1 MEKSTKLLIFM
12 YLLINVNLFAR
23 EVSNKVE
30 IKIETTTVATNLNN
44 SKFTPAIDITSSI
57 LRNLNKS
64 SEFFNIATPPPTVTS
79 PIYYCQNKVA
89 NPLTATPSAGGTLN
103 WYGTNAIGGTA
114 SSTAP
119 TPSTTAIGTTSYY
132 VSETVSGVEST
143 RSKIDVIIVADN
155 GSKILLLR
163 CDPTQIAAAD
173 KNSSVFFD
181 WTNTTGL
188 PNQYSYSYTI
198 DGGPPVTESTGLSNL
213 QVFGLLPGQSV
224 TLTVAHTTYPCDLS
238 VFTCT
243 VPCGTSTT
251 TPNFAQIPPFCS
263 GDTAPLLGNT
273 SPNGIT
279 GTWAPAIINN
289 TTSGSNLFTPNSTLF
304 PCATTQTLAVTIT
317 PKATPNFTT
326 IPATVCQNATAPV
339 LPLNSNNT
347 PAISGTWSPSTVNT
361 SILGAVTYTFT
372 PNSGQ
377 CVVGPATT
385 KTITIEPNIAPNFAN
400 IAPICSGNPAPVFGT
415 TSPNGINGTWS
426 PATINTTASGSYIF
440 SPAAGQCATKQT
452 LNVTITPKTVPN
464 FPAIAS
470 FCEGSSAPILD
481 NNVASPNGVSG
492 TWSPAT
498 INNTASGNYVF
509 TPNANQCATTQTLI
523 VTVNPRVSHAFSS
536 FAICAGSVPP
546 VLPLTS
552 PNGVKGTWSPAV
564 IDNMN
569 NGSYIFTPDANQCAI
584 SKTIS
589 VTVTPSNTLVKV
601 EWTVTQAFA
610 ENQVVTITA
619 TAPGDYLYQL
629 DDGPFQESP
638 VFEYVSYGTHAITV
652 KDKFGCNAP
661 ITKSNVLVINY
672 PKYFTPNN
680 DGINDNWNI
689 FSLDYLSN
697 SRIFIFDR
705 YGKLL
710 KEISTKSLGWDG
722 MYNGHAMPS
731 NDYWFSVEYV
741 ENDISK
747 IFKSHFSLKR

>member
-1 MEKSTKLLIFM
+1 MKKYSSILVFL
-12 YLLINVNLFAR
+12 YLCINVNLYAHKI
-23 EVSNKVE
+23 SDKVHFE
-30 IKIETTTVATNLNN
+30 IMSAN
-44 SKFTPAIDITSSI
+44 IDST
-57 LRNLNKS
+57 
-64 SEFFNIATPPPTVTS
+64 FNISRCSVANNVIGSIKNPSAFSYIAISSPTVTS
-79 PIYYCQNKVA
+79 PIYYCQNSTA
-89 NPLTATPSAGGTLN
+89 RPLTATPSAGGTLN
-103 WYGTNAIGGTA
+103 WYGTNAAGGTA

-119 TPSTTAIGTTSYY
+119 TPSTTTVGTTSYY

-143 RSKIDVIIVADN
+143 RSKIDVIVVADN

-173 KNSSVFFD
+173 KSSSVYFD

-198 DGGPPVTESTGLSNL
+198 DGGPAITGTTTPSSL

-243 VPCGTSTT
+243 VPCGTLTT
-251 TPNFAQIPPFCS
+251 TPNFAQIPPICS

-279 GTWAPAIINN
+279 GTWAPSVISN
-289 TTSGSNLFTPNSTLF
+289 TTSASYVFTPNPASF
-304 PCATTQTLAVTIT
+304 PCATTQTLTVTIT

-339 LPLNSNNT
+339 LPSNSNNT
-347 PAISGTWSPSTVNT
+347 PAISGTWSPNTVNT
-361 SILGAVTYTFT
+361 SLLGPVTYTFT

-377 CVVGPATT
+377 CVVATATT

-400 IAPICSGNPAPVFGT
+400 IAPICSGNSAPVFGT
-415 TSPNGINGTWS
+415 TSPNGITGTWS
-426 PATINTTASGSYIF
+426 PATINTTTSGSYIF

-452 LNVTITPKTVPN
+452 LNVTIIPKTVPN

-470 FCEGSSAPILD
+470 FCEGTTAPILD

-492 TWSPAT
+492 TWSPA
-498 INNTASGNYVF
+498 IISNTASENYVF
-509 TPNANQCATTQTLI
+509 TPNANQCATTQTLSVI
-523 VTVNPRVSHAFSS
+523 VNPRVSPAFSS
-536 FAICAGSVPP
+536 FAICSGSVPP
-546 VLPLTS
+546 VLLTTS

-569 NGSYIFTPDANQCAI
+569 SGSYTFTPDSNQCAT
-584 SKTIS
+584 SKTIN
-589 VTVTPSNTLVKV
+589 VTITPSNTLVKV

-638 VFEYVSYGTHAITV
+638 VFEYVSYGTHIITV
-652 KDKFGCNAP
+652 KDKFGCNVP

-672 PKYFTPNN
+672 PKYFTPNS
-680 DGINDNWNI
+680 DGINDTWNI
-689 FSLDYLSN
+689 FTLDYLSN

-722 MYNGHAMPS
+722 MYNGHPMPS